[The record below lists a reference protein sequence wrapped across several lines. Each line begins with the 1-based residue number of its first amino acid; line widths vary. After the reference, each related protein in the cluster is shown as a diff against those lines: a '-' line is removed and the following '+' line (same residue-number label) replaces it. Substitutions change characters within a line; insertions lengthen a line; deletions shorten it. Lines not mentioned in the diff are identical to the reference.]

1 MRIYAGRSVAMKV
14 IGIPWTGLSIAS
26 SSAKPSASILPAT
39 IEIDGGMLPGVLYD
53 AGLKT
58 ITDLL

>member
-1 MRIYAGRSVAMKV
+1 MTRRSATSACICSRRADHSSTVVGEADFVNGAM
-14 IGIPWTGLSIAS
+14 
-26 SSAKPSASILPAT
+26 
-39 IEIDGGMLPGVLYD
+39 IEAVGGMLPDVLYE

>member
-1 MRIYAGRSVAMKV
+1 M
-14 IGIPWTGLSIAS
+14 
-26 SSAKPSASILPAT
+26 
-39 IEIDGGMLPGVLYD
+39 IEAVGGMLPDVLYE

>member
-1 MRIYAGRSVAMKV
+1 VNG
-14 IGIPWTGLSIAS
+14 T
-26 SSAKPSASILPAT
+26 T
-39 IEIDGGMLPGVLYD
+39 IEHDGGMLPGGLYE